1 MSIYYVSIKKLLW
14 EMFSGKALTDEYL
27 TDCYNKIWDI
37 LAESKGNGDST
48 TKKLLSH
55 LSRRDTFN
63 GEEIVRTVLYY
74 NKEEL
79 DFRQVEILLN
89 AIFLE
94 NLCKGSQFEFPRRAK
109 SMYFMD
115 NNKYTLCTVY

>member
-1 MSIYYVSIKKLLW
+1 MNVYYVSIKKLLQQ
-14 EMFSGKALTDEYL
+14 MFSGKALTDEYL

-37 LAESKGNGDST
+37 LHESGGNGDAT
-48 TKKLLSH
+48 TINLLANF
-55 LSRRDTFN
+55 SRKDTYN
-63 GEEIVRTVLYY
+63 GDVIVRTVLYY

-109 SMYFMD
+109 SMYFMED
-115 NNKYTLCTVY
+115 NKYTLCTVY